1 MNNYHIRNGTSGTGG
16 FTKMTV
22 DGVEPREPSVNKH
35 VIVLIICKLHK
46 YLVVYGKWLVIR
58 CKKNNYYRG
67 ARIQVSLL
75 L

>member
-22 DGVEPREPSVNKH
+22 DGVEPRKPSVNKH

-46 YLVVYGKWLVIR
+46 YLVVYGKWLVY
-58 CKKNNYYRG
+58 KM
-67 ARIQVSLL
+67 
-75 L
+75 